1 MLTKLIAVLVVLS
14 FATTSAFA
22 DQTLEISTNE
32 NEINALDSV
41 MVTGKI
47 TGVSEYKPVRL
58 SVMAP
63 DGAIVYEPFVAIGD
77 GGEFKRVLQPTIPS
91 FMAGTYTV
99 TVSHEDTEMTAMT
112 QFTVIGQE
120 IPRSSVQIE
129 SGIGQTSSGTGE
141 TAEKEMPSI
150 IQTGITMRADAI
162 EGSDTINI
170 IGNTNS
176 RGTDVTL
183 VVSSPTGNI
192 VTIAQVTPGPTGDFE
207 VEIKT
212 GGAMWKEDGMY
223 TITANQGQSSEYQNS
238 VQVEIK
244 EGVVVPEFGV
254 VATLVLMVSIFAVV
268 ILSART
274 KLGIMPKY

>member
-22 DQTLEISTNE
+22 DQTLEISTNQ
-32 NEINALDSV
+32 NEIKALDSV
-41 MVTGKI
+41 MIVGKI

-63 DGAIVYEPFVAIGD
+63 DGAIVYEPFVSIGD
-77 GGEFKRVLQPTIPS
+77 NGEFKRVLQPTIPS
-91 FMAGTYTV
+91 FIPGTYTV

-112 QFTVIGQE
+112 QFTVIGQQL
-120 IPRSSVQIE
+120 PRNDVQVSPE
-129 SGIGQTSSGTGE
+129 IGQSSSEIVTQE
-141 TAEKEMPSI
+141 QERPSI
-150 IQTGITMRADAI
+150 VQTGITMTADAI
-162 EGSDTINI
+162 IGSDTINVT
-170 IGNTNS
+170 GNTNS

-183 VVSSPTGNI
+183 VVSSPTGNV
-192 VTIAQVTPGPTGDFE
+192 VTVAQVTPGPTGDFE
-207 VEIKT
+207 VEIKV

-223 TITANQGQSSEYQNS
+223 TITANQGRASEYQNS
-238 VQVEIK
+238 IEVEIK

-254 VATLVLMVSIFAVV
+254 IATLVLMISIFAVV

>member
-14 FATTSAFA
+14 FATTTAFA
-22 DQTLEISTNE
+22 DQTLEISTNQ
-32 NEINALDSV
+32 NEIKALDSV
-41 MVTGKI
+41 MIVGKI

-63 DGAIVYEPFVAIGD
+63 DGAIVYEPFVPIGD
-77 GGEFKRVLQPTIPS
+77 NGEFKRVLQPTLPS
-91 FMAGTYTV
+91 FMEGTYTV
-99 TVSHEDTEMTAMT
+99 TVSHEDTEITAMT

-120 IPRSSVQIE
+120 IPRNSIQVTPGTGQAS
-129 SGIGQTSSGTGE
+129 SGIVTQE
-141 TAEKEMPSI
+141 QERPSI
-150 IQTGITMRADAI
+150 VQTGITMMADAI

-183 VVSSPTGNI
+183 VVSSPTGNV
-192 VTIAQVTPGPTGDFE
+192 VTVAQVTPGPTGDFE
-207 VEIKT
+207 VEIKV

-223 TITANQGQSSEYQNS
+223 TITANQGRASEYQNS
-238 VQVEIK
+238 IEVEIK

-254 VATLVLMVSIFAVV
+254 IATLVLMVSIFAVV
-268 ILSART
+268 ILSARS

>member
-14 FATTSAFA
+14 FATTTAFA
-22 DQTLEISTNE
+22 DQTLEISTNQ
-32 NEINALDSV
+32 NEIKALDSV
-41 MVTGKI
+41 MIVGKI

-63 DGAIVYEPFVAIGD
+63 DGAIVYEPFVPIGD
-77 GGEFKRVLQPTIPS
+77 NGEFKRVLQPTLPS

-99 TVSHEDTEMTAMT
+99 TVSHEETELTAMT

-120 IPRSSVQIE
+120 IPRNNVQVTPGVGQSSSEIATQE
-129 SGIGQTSSGTGE
+129 QE
-141 TAEKEMPSI
+141 RPSI
-150 IQTGITMRADAI
+150 VQTGITMTADAI

-170 IGNTNS
+170 TGNTNS

-183 VVSSPTGNI
+183 VVSSPTGNV
-192 VTIAQVTPGPTGDFE
+192 VTVAQVTPGPTGDFE
-207 VEIKT
+207 VEIKV

-223 TITANQGQSSEYQNS
+223 TITANQGRASEYQDS
-238 VQVEIK
+238 IEVEIK

-254 VATLVLMVSIFAVV
+254 IATLVLMVSIFAVV
-268 ILSART
+268 ILSTRS

>member
-22 DQTLEISTNE
+22 DQTLEISTNQ
-32 NEINALDSV
+32 NEIKALDSV
-41 MVTGKI
+41 MIVGKI

-63 DGAIVYEPFVAIGD
+63 DGAIVYEPFVSIGD
-77 GGEFKRVLQPTIPS
+77 NGEFKRVLQPTIPS
-91 FMAGTYTV
+91 FIPGTYTV

-112 QFTVIGQE
+112 QFTVIGQQL
-120 IPRSSVQIE
+120 PRNDVQVSPE
-129 SGIGQTSSGTGE
+129 IGQSSSEIVTQE
-141 TAEKEMPSI
+141 QERPSI
-150 IQTGITMRADAI
+150 VQTGITMTADAI
-162 EGSDTINI
+162 IGSDTINVT
-170 IGNTNS
+170 GNTNS

-183 VVSSPTGNI
+183 VVSSPTGNV
-192 VTIAQVTPGPTGDFE
+192 VTVAQVTPGPTGDFE
-207 VEIKT
+207 VEIKV

-223 TITANQGQSSEYQNS
+223 TITANQGRASEYQNS
-238 VQVEIK
+238 IEVEIK

-254 VATLVLMVSIFAVV
+254 IATLVLMISIFAVV
-268 ILSART
+268 ILSAKT

>member
-22 DQTLEISTNE
+22 DQTLEISTNQ
-32 NEINALDSV
+32 NEIKALDSV
-41 MVTGKI
+41 MIVGKI

-63 DGAIVYEPFVAIGD
+63 DGAIVYEPFVPIGD
-77 GGEFKRVLQPTIPS
+77 NGEFKRVLQPTIPS
-91 FMAGTYTV
+91 FMPGTYTV
-99 TVSHEDTEMTAMT
+99 TASHEDTEITSMT

-120 IPRSSVQIE
+120 LPRNEIQVSPE
-129 SGIGQTSSGTGE
+129 IGQSSPGTVTQE
-141 TAEKEMPSI
+141 QERPSMV
-150 IQTGITMRADAI
+150 QTGITMTADAI
-162 EGSDTINI
+162 IGSDTINVT
-170 IGNTNS
+170 GNTNS

-183 VVSSPTGNI
+183 VVSSPAGNI
-192 VTIAQVTPGPTGDFE
+192 VTIAQITPGPTGDFE
-207 VEIKT
+207 VEIKV

-223 TITANQGQSSEYQNS
+223 KITANQGKASEYQNS
-238 VQVEIK
+238 IEVEIK

-254 VATLVLMVSIFAVV
+254 IATLVLMISIFAVV

>member
-14 FATTSAFA
+14 FATTTAFA
-22 DQTLEISTNE
+22 DQTLEISTNQ
-32 NEINALDSV
+32 NEIKALDSV
-41 MVTGKI
+41 MIVGKI

-63 DGAIVYEPFVAIGD
+63 DGAIVYEPFVPIGD
-77 GGEFKRVLQPTIPS
+77 GGEFKRVLQPTLPS

-99 TVSHEDTEMTAMT
+99 TVSHEETELTAMT

-120 IPRSSVQIE
+120 LPRNNVQVS
-129 SGIGQTSSGTGE
+129 SGIGQSSSGT
-141 TAEKEMPSI
+141 TAQEQERPSI
-150 IQTGITMRADAI
+150 IQTGVTITADAI

-170 IGNTNS
+170 TGNTNS

-192 VTIAQVTPGPTGDFE
+192 VTVAQVTPGPTGDFD
-207 VEIKT
+207 VEIKV

-223 TITANQGQSSEYQNS
+223 TITASQGEASEYQNS
-238 VQVEIK
+238 IEVEIK

-254 VATLVLMVSIFAVV
+254 IATLVLMVSIFAVV
-268 ILSART
+268 ILSARS

>member
-22 DQTLEISTNE
+22 DQTLEISTNQ
-32 NEINALDSV
+32 NEIKALDSV
-41 MVTGKI
+41 MVVGKI

-63 DGAIVYEPFVAIGD
+63 DGAIVYEPFVPIGD
-77 GGEFKRVLQPTIPS
+77 NGEFKRVLQPTLPS
-91 FMAGTYTV
+91 FMAGTYTI
-99 TVSHEDTEMTAMT
+99 TASHEETEMTAT
-112 QFTVIGQE
+112 AQFTVIGQE
-120 IPRSSVQIE
+120 LPRNDVQV
-129 SGIGQTSSGTGE
+129 SPGIGQPSSGIATQE
-141 TAEKEMPSI
+141 QERPNI
-150 IQTGITMRADAI
+150 VQTGITMTADAI

-170 IGNTNS
+170 TGNTNS

-183 VVSSPTGNI
+183 VVSSPNGNI

-207 VEIKT
+207 VEIRV

-223 TITANQGQSSEYQNS
+223 TITASQGKASEYQNS
-238 VQVEIK
+238 IEVEIK
-244 EGVVVPEFGV
+244 EGVVVPEFGTI
-254 VATLVLMVSIFAVV
+254 AALVLMISIFAAV